1 MQYQK
6 KINGIVRHMDDF
18 KTSIPFFTSQV
29 WKDLS
34 KEFNNPWD
42 ARSWYTNV
50 KYNRQNILIKAREKM
65 GISVESPQ
73 TYSITCNTSCS
84 SLVLIILFC

>member
-34 KEFNNPWD
+34 KEFNNAWD
-42 ARSWYTNV
+42 A
-50 KYNRQNILIKAREKM
+50 
-65 GISVESPQ
+65 
-73 TYSITCNTSCS
+73 
-84 SLVLIILFC
+84 LVLGTQMLNIIDKIS